1 MSASLARRVPLKRF
15 LLFACLALVAA
26 ATLSVSASAGDF
38 ADEPCLDAA
47 GPDTA
52 TCPTGTTGAP
62 YSVTIKLKEG
72 SGCGEASPPEFSV
85 SSGSIPPGL
94 TFSSNGMAGAS
105 ISGTPT
111 QAGSFAFYITVRN
124 PYKEDPPGTIICNGD
139 FSDKRFTI
147 PINPGIPKLTIGP
160 ESAPVGTV
168 STPYSLQM
176 TANLSDSKTWSIVDG
191 ALPTGLAIDASNGL
205 ISGMPQTAGT
215 YPFTVRAAITEQRT
229 DTKALAITVRDPLAI
244 VAPELPTQT
253 GAVTRW
259 EVGVPFLASFAATG
273 GNGTFT
279 WSLASGALPP
289 GLTMAGDGSITGRP
303 TLPGTYRYS
312 LAVTDTEG
320 RRAISAGR
328 FIVAPRLAMGLRPT
342 RLGVVGKTYRWTP
355 LATGGVAP
363 RTWSVLFGP
372 LPRGIRL
379 DRQLGVVSGVPR
391 RAGRYWVRIQVVD
404 ALGIKAAKNYLIRV
418 VAPKKPKPAKK

>member
-15 LLFACLALVAA
+15 LLLACLALVAA
-26 ATLSVSASAGDF
+26 ATLSASASAGDF

-168 STPYSLQM
+168 SMPYSLQM
-176 TANLSDSKTWSIVDG
+176 TANLSDTKTWSVVDG
-191 ALPTGLAIDASNGL
+191 ALPPGLAIDASNGL

-229 DTKALAITVRDPLAI
+229 DTKALAIDVRDQVTI
-244 VAPELPTQT
+244 GQPELRTRV
-253 GAVTRW
+253 GSLTRW
-259 EVGVPFLASFAATG
+259 EAGVPFIATFTVTG
-273 GNGTFT
+273 GTGTFAWT
-279 WSLASGALPP
+279 LAGALPP
-289 GLTMAGDGSITGRP
+289 GLLLGPDGSITGRP
-303 TLPGTYRYS
+303 TLPGVYS
-312 LAVTDTEG
+312 YSVTVTDTEG
-320 RRAISAGR
+320 RQAVSAGR
-328 FIVAPRLAMGLRPT
+328 FIVAPRLAFGFRPM
-342 RLGVVGKTYRWTP
+342 RPGVVGKTYRARP
-355 LATGGVAP
+355 LATGGIVP
-363 RTWSVLFGP
+363 RTWRVLSGP
-372 LPRGIRL
+372 LPRGVRL
-379 DRQLGVVSGVPR
+379 DRERGLLWGVPR
-391 RAGRYWVRIQVVD
+391 KAGRYWIRLQVVD
-404 ALGIKAAKNYLIRV
+404 ALGVRAGKNFLIRV
-418 VAPKKPKPAKK
+418 VAPKKPANR